1 MNRHD
6 VLDRIRSKV
15 GTSNLSDSCSRDKCR
30 VYMTGVPSPR
40 VVVDVDRMF
49 PDGRLDGKQCDY
61 VLFFVTSGADK
72 LVAAPIE
79 LKSGDASKASAQLRQ
94 GVGVVEDVA
103 PAGAETVCLPILFH
117 GKRIHWQQRR
127 ALNRA
132 KVLFRG
138 RHLTIKTARCGRLRN
153 LAQAL
158 SGVA

>member
-1 MNRHD
+1 MN

-30 VYMTGVPSPR
+30 VYMTDVPSPR

-61 VLFFVTSGADK
+61 VLFFVAAGAGM

-94 GVGVVEDVA
+94 GVGIVEDVA
-103 PAGAETVCLPILFH
+103 PAGSDTVCLPILFH
-117 GKRIHWQQRR
+117 GKGIHRKQRQ

-138 RHLTIKTARCGRLRN
+138 RHLTIKTARCGRPRN